1 MSNAGADDTDDH
13 LNGSVAKGANIGP
26 VNIPARQLSCLPLSE
41 GGVRNVDS
49 SEQDCTLC
57 FSLLP
62 SLPACFNPRPC
73 CPGGGGGKGGGRK
86 KVAR

>member
-57 FSLLP
+57 FSSSPVCQLALTLVP
-62 SLPACFNPRPC
+62 VARV
-73 CPGGGGGKGGGRK
+73 GGGGRK